1 MECDR
6 LVDIAWHA
14 ALCQGSLDIRYLT
27 QRYEKGKEW
36 VRTFM
41 DAKQKFHVLP
51 LPNAHA
57 DLLSDQ
63 RDVAGRPMLLGR
75 GVVCI

>member
-1 MECDR
+1 
-6 LVDIAWHA
+6 
-14 ALCQGSLDIRYLT
+14 
-27 QRYEKGKEW
+27 
-36 VRTFM
+36 M